1 MVTSFVVIENT
12 PGYLPE
18 EDDPYVTDDYLAA
31 VAYMNARVAEYV
43 EFIEETGAEAEVS
56 QGWASPNN
64 YAAVMVYD
72 KSREHDLG
80 RYFGVE
86 IDEEEDDV

>member
-1 MVTSFVVIENT
+1 MSPNQYIVIVNT

-18 EDDPYVTDDYLAA
+18 DDDPFVTDDYEAA
-31 VAYMNARVAEYV
+31 VTYMNELVQSYV
-43 EFIEETGAEAEVS
+43 ESIEEAEGEAEVS
-56 QGWASPNN
+56 VGWASPNN
-64 YAAVMVYD
+64 YAATMVYD

-86 IDEEEDDV
+86 LCEDED